1 MAEDENDN
9 KIQISCNNCDVSY
22 WVKWTDEDA
31 EPTTC
36 PFCGGDASID
46 EDDAEFLNN
55 EEEQDDWN

>member
-1 MAEDENDN
+1 MSEDENNN
-9 KIQISCNNCDVSY
+9 KIQISFYNGDVSY

-36 PFCGGDASID
+36 PFCGADTSIEEEDAIF
-46 EDDAEFLNN
+46 EN

>member
-1 MAEDENDN
+1 MNSTKHKCPHCEEEYSIKWENEDL
-9 KIQISCNNCDVSY
+9 
-22 WVKWTDEDA
+22 

-55 EEEQDDWN
+55 EEEQDDWNLL

>member
-1 MAEDENDN
+1 MNSTKHKCPHCEEEYSIKWENEDL
-9 KIQISCNNCDVSY
+9 
-22 WVKWTDEDA
+22 

>member
-1 MAEDENDN
+1 MNNKTTKTCSNCETKYTVAWDN
-9 KIQISCNNCDVSY
+9 EEQDL
-22 WVKWTDEDA
+22 